1 MKEVIQINDI
11 CYIIHRKIS
20 EGYFMGNMD
29 IVKEWRDYLPKVDH
43 VLRNQTHFLFVETI
57 EDVEEIKDD
66 IQGMVEEEHSI

>member
-1 MKEVIQINDI
+1 
-11 CYIIHRKIS
+11 
-20 EGYFMGNMD
+20 MGNMD

-66 IQGMVEEEHSI
+66 IQGVVEEEHSI